1 MIAIGQFLF
10 RFRNAIFPLVMLC
23 TLLFARPYYSL
34 GSEAMDWLLD
44 LVGIAMIAAGQ
55 ALRVL
60 TIGYQYIRRGGRDG
74 RVYAKGLVQGGVFA
88 HCRNPLYV
96 GNILLAVGFLLVIGQ
111 WWLIAAGVPLVIF
124 VYIAIVAA
132 EEDYLSRE
140 FGDQYA
146 AYQKR
151 VNRWLPNWKGF
162 RESVAPMDFNW
173 QRVLAKEYNT
183 FFAVLAGLLFI
194 EAYTRSLEGGIS
206 QGGWA
211 LVIAIGSLLA
221 VGFLA
226 IRLLKKKGVI
236 RGWLPGE

>member
-1 MIAIGQFLF
+1 MIAVGQFLF
-10 RFRNAIFPLVMLC
+10 RFRNAIFPLVMVC
-23 TLLFARPYYSL
+23 ALLFARPYYSF

-44 LVGIAMIAAGQ
+44 LVGIAMIVAGQ
-55 ALRVL
+55 ALRLL
-60 TIGYQYIRRGGRDG
+60 TIGYEYIRRGGRDG

-96 GNILLAVGFLLVIGQ
+96 GNILLAVGFLVVIGQ
-111 WWLIAAGVPLVIF
+111 WWLIAVGVPLVIF

-162 RESVAPMDFNW
+162 RESVAPMSFNW

-183 FFAVLAGLLFI
+183 VFAVLAGLLFI
-194 EAYTRSLEGGIS
+194 QAYTRSLEGGMS
-206 QGGWA
+206 QGGWV
-211 LVIAIGSLLA
+211 LVIAIGGLLV